1 MQVRN
6 GMNRKVVTVGP
17 DHTLREAARRM
28 TAAEVGAIV
37 VIDPEGMGPGILTE
51 RDLLHSNGRDE
62 DLDTELVRDHM
73 TQRLTYAPADA
84 SLEQAAEEMVRHRF
98 RHVVVL
104 DGSEVVGILSMRDI
118 VRCWTQGA
126 GKPADGKGEEAG
138 ATEKSTGP
146 SSSLPNSLLQA

>member
-126 GKPADGKGEEAG
+126 GKPADGTGEEAG
-138 ATEKSTGP
+138 ATEKSTDP